1 MYCSCI
7 YYRRILD
14 GLEFLR
20 DNIGIIFSICCTI
33 MKCIAYMFL
42 LAVSIAVIITAMGDH
57 EKQETVLK
65 IMSFV
70 CFLDY
75 MDENNIDIEF
85 LQDELLL
92 TGTLIALIL
101 LLIVNLYGDKFKKY
115 EVVDTN
121 GAITLMDDDDLIIID
136 VREEKE
142 RSSGF
147 IKSDIHIPMA
157 QVKAKLD
164 SLDKSKNILTYCST
178 GTRSNRKADPRTP
191 CL

>member
-1 MYCSCI
+1 MI
-7 YYRRILD
+7 
-14 GLEFLR
+14 EF
-20 DNIGIIFSICCTI
+20 
-33 MKCIAYMFL
+33 
-42 LAVSIAVIITAMGDH
+42 
-57 EKQETVLK
+57 
-65 IMSFV
+65 
-70 CFLDY
+70 
-75 MDENNIDIEF
+75 IEF

-121 GAITLMDDDDLIIID
+121 GAITLMDDDNLIILD

-164 SLDKSKNILTYCST
+164 SLDKSKKILTYCRT
-178 GTRSNRKADPRTP
+178 GSRSNRIAELLCRNKFENVYCLKGGFDAWQKAGLPITK
-191 CL
+191 

>member
-1 MYCSCI
+1 MI
-7 YYRRILD
+7 
-14 GLEFLR
+14 EF
-20 DNIGIIFSICCTI
+20 
-33 MKCIAYMFL
+33 
-42 LAVSIAVIITAMGDH
+42 
-57 EKQETVLK
+57 
-65 IMSFV
+65 
-70 CFLDY
+70 
-75 MDENNIDIEF
+75 IEF

-147 IKSDIHIPMA
+147 IKSDIHIPMG

-164 SLDKSKNILTYCST
+164 SLDNSKTILTYCRN
-178 GTRSNRKADPRTP
+178 GARSNRIAELLCRNKFENVYCLKGGFDAWQKAGLPITK
-191 CL
+191 